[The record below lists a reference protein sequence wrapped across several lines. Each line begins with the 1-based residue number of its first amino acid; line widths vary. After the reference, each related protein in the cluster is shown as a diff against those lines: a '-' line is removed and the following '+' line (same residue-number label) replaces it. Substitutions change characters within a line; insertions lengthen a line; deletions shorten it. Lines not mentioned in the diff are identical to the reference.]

1 MIRSFKTVSGRQERW
16 LSGKGQQTRQP
27 ELQLQAHT
35 VEGEPT
41 ATRHSLPSTR
51 PLWRYTRDTNILNSL
66 LFMFVCVYHMV
77 QVPTTARGRRAKS
90 ALELQARHQLPRV
103 LQTQLRPLNHLQA
116 NNNFKHRQKLTN
128 NSPHECKLTESD
140 PPQSWKTE
148 GIIT

>member
-1 MIRSFKTVSGRQERW
+1 MAQWERSTNPTTRAPAPGAHGGRRANCHTSFSALHTPAVEVH
-16 LSGKGQQTRQP
+16 TRYKH
-27 ELQLQAHT
+27 LKFT
-35 VEGEPT
+35 
-41 ATRHSLPSTR
+41 SL
-51 PLWRYTRDTNILNSL
+51 Y
-66 LFMFVCVYHMV
+66 VCVYHMV

-103 LQTQLRPLNHLQA
+103 LRTQLRPLNHLQA
-116 NNNFKHRQKLTN
+116 SNNFKHRQKLTN